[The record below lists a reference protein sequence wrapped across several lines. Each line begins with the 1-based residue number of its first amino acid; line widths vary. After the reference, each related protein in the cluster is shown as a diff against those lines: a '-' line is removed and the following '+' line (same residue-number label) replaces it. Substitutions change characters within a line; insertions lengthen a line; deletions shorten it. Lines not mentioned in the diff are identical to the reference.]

1 MKIDLKMMCDLWPS
15 ELKEKRVSFDD
26 HDFVVNRKSGIMF
39 GNRTAPKVISCPLL
53 KNDGLNVLL
62 HPETFWEGRG

>member
-15 ELKEKRVSFDD
+15 ELKEKPVSFDD

-39 GNRTAPKVISCPLL
+39 GNRTA
-53 KNDGLNVLL
+53 
-62 HPETFWEGRG
+62 